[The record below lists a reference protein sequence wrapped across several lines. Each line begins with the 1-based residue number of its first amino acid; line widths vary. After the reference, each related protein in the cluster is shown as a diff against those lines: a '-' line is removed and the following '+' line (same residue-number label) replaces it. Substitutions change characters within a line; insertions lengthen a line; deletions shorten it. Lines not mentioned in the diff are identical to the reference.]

1 MFIVCRNTVMERKI
15 KIKANNSDVQ
25 LKGIKKIRVNQDNP
39 E

>member
-1 MFIVCRNTVMERKI
+1 MFIVCCDTVMERKR

-25 LKGIKKIRVNQDNP
+25 LKGIKKIRLNQDNP